1 MPMKLESQYVG
12 ASKRLSTFDISY
24 SSLRKNSDLVILC
37 HGYKG
42 FKDWGP
48 WNLVADSFATA
59 GYDFLKFNF
68 SHNGG
73 TLQNPIDFHDPAAFA
88 QNTYSKELRDI
99 ECILERVGEGFQM
112 VHEKRNYDRIYLI
125 GHSRGGGMA
134 ILAAAKFPQINK
146 LITWAAVSDFSQQFD
161 FDMEKWKTDGAVHV
175 KNARTGQLLPH
186 NYSFYTDFVDNR
198 KELDIPTTAKEIKQ
212 PWLIAHGYDDEAVN
226 LSNADYLKSLNQQS
240 KLVIIKKTGH
250 TFGASHPWK
259 EKSLPP
265 KLEALVGIT
274 LDFIA
279 S

>member
-1 MPMKLESQYVG
+1 MKYNSEYVG
-12 ASKRLSTFDISY
+12 ASERKSAFDISY
-24 SSLRKNSDLVILC
+24 SPLRKNRDLVIFC

-48 WNLVADSFATA
+48 WSPLALSFVSS

-73 TLQNPIDFHDPAAFA
+73 TIDNPIDFPDTDAFA

-99 ECILERVGEGFQM
+99 ECILERVEEGFQLGN
-112 VHEKRNYDRIYLI
+112 EKRNYDRIHLI

-146 LITWAAVSDFSQQFD
+146 LITWAAVSDFSDRFN
-161 FDMEKWKTDGAVHV
+161 FDMVKWKADGVIHV
-175 KNARTGQLLPH
+175 KNTRTDQLLPH
-186 NYSFYTDFVDNR
+186 NYSFYTDFVDNH
-198 KELDIPTTAKEIKQ
+198 KELDIPSCAKKLKL
-212 PWLIAHGYDDEAVN
+212 PWLIAHGQDDEAV
-226 LSNADYLKSLNQQS
+226 SISSADHLKSLNHQA
-240 KLVIIKKTGH
+240 KLVIIKETGH
-250 TFGASHPWK
+250 TFQGSHPWK
-259 EKSLPP
+259 EESLPP
-265 KLEALVGIT
+265 KLDALVGFT